1 MSLPLSQFAAVGVG
15 AMLGAWARW
24 GLGALLN
31 GAWPLLPLGTL
42 AANVVG
48 GYGMGVAVAL
58 FAGPP
63 DWPPEVRA
71 AVVVG
76 FLGAFTTF
84 STFSAE
90 VYVLFERG
98 QAGWAALLV
107 GLHLAGSLL
116 ALALGVWHGRA
127 LARLLAL
134 D

>member
-1 MSLPLSQFAAVGVG
+1 MTAGLSQIAAVGLG

-31 GAWPLLPLGTL
+31 GLWPLLPLGTL
-42 AANVVG
+42 AANVAG
-48 GYGMGVAVAL
+48 GYGMGVAMAL

-63 DWPPEVRA
+63 DWPPELRA

-90 VYVLFERG
+90 IYMLFERG
-98 QAGWAALLV
+98 QTGWAGLLA
-107 GLHLAGSLL
+107 GAHLAGSLL

-127 LARLLAL
+127 LARLLGL

>member
-1 MSLPLSQFAAVGVG
+1 MAVSVTQFAAVGVG

-31 GAWPLLPLGTL
+31 GLWPLLPLGTL
-42 AANVVG
+42 AANVAG

-63 DWPPEVRA
+63 DWPPELRA

-98 QAGWAALLV
+98 QTGWAAILAA
-107 GLHLAGSLL
+107 LHLGGSLL
-116 ALALGVWHGRA
+116 ALGLGVWHGRT
-127 LARLLAL
+127 LARLLGL